1 MRTLPR
7 WGVALACAA
16 LLLGGCTSGS
26 HDMSGMSGTAPAN
39 PSATSSGMA
48 GMSMTEY
55 PIGQPQRFEIA
66 AVSAA
71 YSKPADMEPAGMG
84 LSAANADVH
93 LEANVTALQGNK
105 VGFTAGS
112 WIPYL
117 TIDYQITAP
126 NGKVTK
132 GSFMPMTSAHGQH
145 YGANVKLGDAGTY
158 KLQYTVHSPTDNG
171 LMVHVDPTNG
181 VTGSFWDAPLVA
193 SWDFD
198 YLPRD
203 W

>member
-1 MRTLPR
+1 MHTLSR
-7 WGVALACAA
+7 CGVLTVAGL
-16 LLLGGCTSGS
+16 LLLGGCSSGG
-26 HDMSGMSGTAPAN
+26 HDMSGMSDMPI
-39 PSATSSGMA
+39 ATSTSMGGMN
-48 GMSMTEY
+48 MTEY
-55 PIGQPQRFEIA
+55 PIGQAQKFTIVQVA
-66 AVSAA
+66 AL
-71 YSKPADMEPAGMG
+71 YSKPADMEPSGMG

-105 VGFTAGS
+105 LGFPVGA

-126 NGKVTK
+126 GGKVSK

-145 YGANVKLGDAGTY
+145 YGANVKLGSAGTY
-158 KLQYTVHSPTDNG
+158 KIAYTVHSPTDNG

-193 SWDFD
+193 SWDFN
-198 YLPRD
+198 YLPRQ